1 MSFGSISRSRPWCG
15 APGIKCVCLSGH
27 LLWIVAIGSISV
39 GFKLRNKGIRLCGL
53 ILTIIMVARFIVV
66 DLNQENSITRVLALI
81 AGGGLCFL
89 ISFIYNKLSEN
100 YS

>member
-1 MSFGSISRSRPWCG
+1 M
-15 APGIKCVCLSGH
+15 
-27 LLWIVAIGSISV
+27 